1 MITRSMSCKNCDAAY
16 AGTHIHR
23 QEAFQKIFFEI
34 KKRQRMMAASK
45 PEDMCCL
52 QCKKLFSPAYDQVNG
67 CWEFPEIS
75 DTGIC
80 RKCFK
85 LNHIRQNIE
94 KCMQSAGVPP
104 KYQRCTFE
112 NFHLTEKNYPG
123 VITCKA
129 YVRDHSPDHPGL
141 YLFGACGTGKTH
153 LAAAIARELILMGRQ
168 VVFTCVPGLCF
179 EIRKAFDKD
188 SKITEQNA
196 ISAYISSEYLV
207 LDDLGVEKPTEWVKK
222 TLSYIIYERDNM
234 FKPTIITSNLSLDD
248 IASHI
253 DRRTASRIAGM
264 SRIIRLQGPDWRLK
278 KHL

>member
-1 MITRSMSCKNCDAAY
+1 
-16 AGTHIHR
+16 
-23 QEAFQKIFFEI
+23 
-34 KKRQRMMAASK
+34 
-45 PEDMCCL
+45 
-52 QCKKLFSPAYDQVNG
+52 
-67 CWEFPEIS
+67 
-75 DTGIC
+75 
-80 RKCFK
+80 
-85 LNHIRQNIE
+85 
-94 KCMQSAGVPP
+94 MQTAGVPP
-104 KYQRCTFE
+104 KYQCCTFE
-112 NFHLTEKNYPG
+112 SFHLTEENYFG
-123 VITCKA
+123 VVSCRN
-129 YVRDHSPDHPGL
+129 YVRDHSPDRPGL

-153 LAAAIARELILMGRQ
+153 LAAGIARELILMGRQ

-196 ISAYISSEYLV
+196 VSAYISSEYLV

-264 SRIIRLQGPDWRLK
+264 SRIIRFQGPDWRLK
-278 KHL
+278 YTKR